1 VVYTESS
8 TVTVVKIQEVMRDLD
23 RVSEPSNL
31 LKCHRRL
38 GK

>member
-1 VVYTESS
+1 MVYTESS